1 MTRTFAAAT
10 VAIAILLPH
19 RADAANKEH
28 QQIMA
33 ELRMLQEQQA
43 QLLLAIGNLNDTVK
57 GLSSKIEEQG
67 GAARKAFADQRLL
80 IEGVGE
86 TARVLREK
94 ADDTNVRLS
103 TMTHELEALRQT
115 IASMPAQSATPSV
128 PPGGVTDPSAPGS
141 VPSTAPPSTAP
152 PTTTLPPPNVSP
164 QRMYD
169 AAYAD
174 YTGGQF
180 ELAVEGFQQYIKMF
194 PRTEKTDDAQLN
206 IGNALYAA
214 GKSAEAVEAYR
225 RVISDY
231 PQSDSVPSAWYKL
244 GLTYEAQKQVDLARK
259 AFETVVKNFP
269 NDVQTATLA
278 KQALDRLNRR

>member
-1 MTRTFAAAT
+1 MTRTLPAAI
-10 VAIAILLPH
+10 VAIAVLLP
-19 RADAANKEH
+19 RPVDAANKEH

-43 QLLLAIGNLNDTVK
+43 QLLLAIGNLNDTIK
-57 GLSSKIEEQG
+57 GLSTKIEDQG

-115 IASMPAQSATPSV
+115 IASMPAPGAAAAV
-128 PPGGVTDPSAPGS
+128 PPGDVTDPSAPGT
-141 VPSTAPPSTAP
+141 VPAAPSTTPPASLP
-152 PTTTLPPPNVSP
+152 PTNVSP

-214 GKSAEAVEAYR
+214 GKSADAVEAYR

-259 AFETVVKNFP
+259 AFETVVKNYP

-278 KQALDRLNRR
+278 KQALDRLNRRQ